1 MRVVAITPELN
12 VVYRDGD
19 STESTGSLFAGYGGR
34 KVALC
39 RRILARIARYRWLP
53 RFLARAPL
61 SLCSAEIAEA
71 LLARDPDALD
81 VDGLR
86 WGAELRETLRSRY
99 SWPWVSPGSVK
110 TTAFAGSA
118 ETVDPLVS
126 IVLPTYNGVRYLRE
140 SIESCLNQSHR
151 NLELLIVDDGST
163 ADVRSVVSRFRDPR
177 LRYLR
182 HEKNQG
188 IAAGLN
194 TGFRNSRGQ
203 YLTWTSDDNWYAP
216 EAIEVLLRF
225 LQRYTSVDFVY
236 SQSRVVDEH
245 GDVTGLLELGLPA
258 SLRANNYVGPC
269 FLYRRGVYERVGD
282 YRTVFLAEDY
292 DYWVRVAASCSMQR
306 LLRPLYY
313 YRMHP
318 GSLTARH
325 SADKVQ
331 EQASQVKRL
340 NQIG

>member
-1 MRVVAITPELN
+1 MRIVSITPELQ
-12 VVYRDGD
+12 VVCREEHFRENAGA
-19 STESTGSLFAGYGGR
+19 LFVGYAGR
-34 KVALC
+34 KVAWC
-39 RRILARIARYRWLP
+39 RRL
-53 RFLARAPL
+53 LARAAQSRWAPRL
-61 SLCSAEIAEA
+61 AASAALKACSAEVAEA

-81 VDGLR
+81 VSGLR
-86 WGAELRETLRSRY
+86 WGEELRTMLRKRHG
-99 SWPWVSPGSVK
+99 WPWLDAEPAK
-110 TTAFAGSA
+110 MTSA
-118 ETVDPLVS
+118 SLLSGDGAPLVS
-126 IVLPTYNGVRYLRE
+126 IVLPTFNGVRYLSE
-140 SIESCLNQSHR
+140 SIQSCLAQTYR
-151 NLELLIVDDGST
+151 NLELLVVDDGST
-163 ADVRSVVSRFRDPR
+163 ADIRSVVSGFGDPR
-177 LRYLR
+177 VRYLR

-194 TGFRNSRGQ
+194 TGFHSSRGQ
-203 YLTWTSDDNWYAP
+203 YLTWTSDDNCYAP

-225 LQRYTSVDFVY
+225 LQKYPGIDFVY

-245 GDVTGLLELGLPA
+245 GDLTGLLELGLPA